1 MSVLDR
7 SALEASPLADLHTIA
22 SELSIDGYRRL
33 RRAEVIS
40 AIIDKQSGGD
50 GTAAADASAE
60 QAPAEKPKPRRA
72 TRARRTSRAAVDDDE
87 AADPKAAAQD
97 DADTDA
103 EAEKRPR
110 ARGERKNDARADQKA
125 DAKAEPAAGAD
136 TDDDDDDDT
145 PSRRRRGRRGG
156 RGGRGTARDE
166 AISGADRDE
175 EPRSTRD
182 NDGDRGSDDTD
193 GGEEPSIEGV
203 VELLAGGSGFV
214 RVDPPEP
221 SDEDVYISAAQVK
234 RCELVSGDRVSGP
247 KRAPRRSERFASLIR
262 IETINGRPASELAD
276 SVRYDELPA
285 AFPAERIKLGSD
297 DPTVKAIEFLTPFGK
312 GSRVTIV
319 GPGRAGKTE
328 AIRRI
333 AAALGVEDGPTVSL
347 VLAGARPEEITEWG
361 QGAHAPAA
369 AVAFGASEEIL
380 NGAIEPVIDQARRL
394 AARGADAIVLI
405 DCLDG
410 CSPQVARKALGA
422 ARNIV
427 DGGSLTVIATAS
439 APIGGETTVIALNLE
454 AAATGRFP
462 AVDLIASGVLRPEL
476 LVGQAGADAIAAA
489 RAEATES
496 ATG

>member
-22 SELSIDGYRRL
+22 SELSLDGYRRL
-33 RRAEVIS
+33 RRAELIS

-50 GTAAADASAE
+50 GVASPD
-60 QAPAEKPKPRRA
+60 APADDAPSEKPKARRA
-72 TRARRTSRAAVDDDE
+72 PRARRPNRVTAGDDDE
-87 AADPKAAAQD
+87 AADT
-97 DADTDA
+97 TDEA
-103 EAEKRPR
+103 KSDEAKSDEAAEK
-110 ARGERKNDARADQKA
+110 KKADKKA
-125 DAKAEPAAGAD
+125 DAKAEPTAGAD
-136 TDDDDDDDT
+136 TDEDDDDDT

-156 RGGRGTARDE
+156 RSGRGTGRDETASGDDAEEDSRSARD
-166 AISGADRDE
+166 ADSDHG
-175 EPRSTRD
+175 
-182 NDGDRGSDDTD
+182 GDDLGS
-193 GGEEPSIEGV
+193 GEEAGIEGV

-285 AFPAERIKLGSD
+285 AFPSDRIKLGSE

-319 GPGRAGKTE
+319 GLARAGKTE
-328 AIRRI
+328 ALKRI
-333 AAALGVEDGPTVSL
+333 AAALGSGDGPTVSL
-347 VLAGARPEEITEWG
+347 VLTGARPEEITEWS

-369 AVAFGASEEIL
+369 AVAFGASEEVH

-394 AARGADAIVLI
+394 AARGVDAIVLI
-405 DCLDG
+405 DSLDG
-410 CSPQVARKALGA
+410 CSPQVARKVLGA

-427 DGGSLTVIATAS
+427 DGGSLTVIATATV
-439 APIGGETTVIALNLE
+439 PIGGETTVIALDL
-454 AAATGRFP
+454 ASAATGRYP
-462 AVDLIASGVLRPEL
+462 ALDLIASGVLRPEL

-489 RAEATES
+489 RAEAAEPAS
-496 ATG
+496 D